1 MKRCKILPTTKESGY
16 NAPYLSVYSENA
28 VDVFDV
34 NTMEWIQ
41 TVALKKVRPLNTEG
55 TLNLLGLETIRLIY
69 FKNKMAG
76 TSKMLRDPEMRS
88 KLISNP
94 TNFNHIVHMGPGDG
108 IQILKDLPM
117 NLRPPD
123 EKSRTMFSAS
133 VSIPAIA
140 RSRTEPGR
148 SMSASSGLS
157 SRSTAQN
164 GSALRREFSGGNY
177 VNKRQ
182 PMTSPSDGSLSSGG
196 MDPGSDVPTR
206 EFELALVAD
215 DKEFETKFL

>member
-1 MKRCKILPTTKESGY
+1 MVRTRSKRR
-16 NAPYLSVYSENA
+16 YSFRVPE
-28 VDVFDV
+28 
-34 NTMEWIQ
+34 E
-41 TVALKKVRPLNTEG
+41 E
-55 TLNLLGLETIRLIY
+55 RLQQRRE
-69 FKNKMAG
+69 
-76 TSKMLRDPEMRS
+76 MLRDPEMRS

-117 NLRPPD
+117 NLRPQD

-157 SRSTAQN
+157 SRSSAQN

-206 EFELALVAD
+206 EFERDDSDSPRHSTASNSSNLSSPPSPISPHKPQALLLENREHVSW
-215 DKEFETKFL
+215 ET